1 MLADGQKVRSL
12 RVKRPWTQDELAA
25 ASGTT
30 SRTIQRIE
38 AGKRSSIESLRA
50 VASALQVDFE
60 QLFAPEPSAPDLNA
74 TREEVNTEFRKR
86 SEMRRQLDLTLAQL
100 AEYWEKL
107 APGAVSPKQKRRIL
121 RNAWA
126 ATRWAKSL
134 RRWKN
139 APYSIGAFAQ
149 WIMHY
154 RFRQFAFKK
163 IPAVC
168 RVNQSEPW
176 ERDLYFIRG
185 SARNRMSYFDDR
197 RGIQLLK
204 AAYAA
209 AGSIERIR
217 RTVSLAGNWTE
228 FREGLEA
235 LAATPTFEIATTHR
249 QLQKPSPETLR
260 SLPQGEDRA
269 ISESVAIVAATKG
282 LTTPAEK
289 ATEVLQQADKYEE
302 LFLTIDFDQCVY
314 YFGRSRDG
322 SGRTYGIEQPGQ
334 SVNLRLPSRMTLSSC
349 LICLKEAGSLVRTAS
364 AGLGYSGGLERVDDI
379 ERLDPNISAEV
390 LE

>member
-107 APGAVSPKQKRRIL
+107 APGCRLTQAEKKDLEKCLGSYSLGEIL
-121 RNAWA
+121 EAME
-126 ATRWAKSL
+126 KCSL
-134 RRWKN
+134 QYLELLPN
-139 APYSIGAFAQ
+139 GLCTTDSAS
-149 WIMHY
+149 
-154 RFRQFAFKK
+154 FAFKK

-322 SGRTYGIEQPGQ
+322 SGRTYGIEQPWT
-334 SVNLRLPSRMTLSSC
+334 VRELAAAIENDFEFLPYL
-349 LICLKEAGSLVRTAS
+349 
-364 AGLGYSGGLERVDDI
+364 
-379 ERLDPNISAEV
+379 P
-390 LE
+390 